1 MNQNLPPSILTSVGE
16 PKPVKNIYGAGAR
29 AVFRASKKSREP
41 VKKRGQLFSNSPTM
55 VLTFSLSSPDLLKGK
70 KEKGQ

>member
-29 AVFRASKKSREP
+29 AVVRASNKSREP
-41 VKKRGQLFSNSPTM
+41 VKKEAGSPTM